1 MTRYVVEAH
10 YDDGSRQLFGDPP
23 FHNAAAATEF
33 GENLIRIRDTIS
45 RNRTVQVPGLLM
57 DYAVLPLNHS

>member
-23 FHNAAAATEF
+23 FHNAEAAVAF
-33 GENLIRIRDTIS
+33 GANLQLIRDTI
-45 RNRTVQVPGLLM
+45 RNRDNPPKGLLM
-57 DYAVLPLNHS
+57 DYAVIPLNPI